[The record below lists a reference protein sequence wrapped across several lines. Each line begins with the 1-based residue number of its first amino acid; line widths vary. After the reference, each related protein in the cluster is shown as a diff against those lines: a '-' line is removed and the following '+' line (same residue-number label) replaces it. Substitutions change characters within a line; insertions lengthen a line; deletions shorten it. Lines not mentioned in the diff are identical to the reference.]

1 VVDTAL
7 TPDQVVQLPLLER
20 WEIYDHTTVILAAV
34 RILPMGLAAFLPAIV
49 VT

>member
-1 VVDTAL
+1 
-7 TPDQVVQLPLLER
+7 LPLLER
-20 WEIYDHTTVILAAV
+20 WEIYEQTTVILAAV